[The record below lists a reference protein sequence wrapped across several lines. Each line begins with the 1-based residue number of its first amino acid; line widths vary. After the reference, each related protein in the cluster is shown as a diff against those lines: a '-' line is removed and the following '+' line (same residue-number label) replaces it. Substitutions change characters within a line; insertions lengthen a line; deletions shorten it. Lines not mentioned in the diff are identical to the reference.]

1 MEIKALGKK
10 YEIKE
15 ITYKERRELHRINAK
30 AFWDGKINPDNY
42 YDVLEKVAEISGLGE
57 QNFKDLSMIEVDQ
70 VLQAVFNEY
79 MGLEKKEN
87 GD

>member
-1 MEIKALGKK
+1 MKIKALGKE

-15 ITYKERRELHRINAK
+15 ITYKERRDLHRINAT
-30 AFWDGKINPDNY
+30 AFWDGKVKPDNY

-57 QNFKDLSMIEVDQ
+57 ADFEGLSMVEIDQ
-70 VLQAVFNEY
+70 VLQEVFTAY
-79 MGLEKKEN
+79 MGLSKNED

>member
-30 AFWDGKINPDNY
+30 AFRDGKINPDNY

-57 QNFKDLSMIEVDQ
+57 QNFKGLSMIEVDQ